1 MSDTKIER
9 NYLIYCIN
17 VNKNTYFPYCL
28 EISAWTDQMNEEK
41 PRISALLTSKKTA
54 FSFILS
60 FSILYLLVR
69 SINIDDVIAI
79 AKGTNMFLYVAAF
92 VMHYLSIVVRG
103 VRWNR
108 LLQTIRIQPGIAI
121 ATEMV
126 FLSWFVNCI
135 VPAKLG
141 DVYRS
146 YLLKKKNSAPISA
159 SIGSIFIERVC
170 DVTILLLLL
179 TLSGL
184 LIFRKNMP
192 TQISEAL
199 GIGYI
204 LLAVITLGLIVLWV
218 FKERLLE
225 IVPNRFLFHF
235 NNLHNG
241 LYRSFSDG
249 PTVFFVITL
258 TTLAWAMEAARFFLV
273 TRALGLQIGF
283 EVIIF
288 VVLAA
293 SLLTAIPLTPAGL
306 GAVEVSIVFILNII
320 GIDATLGTSL
330 ALLDR
335 LISYWSMLVTGS
347 IAYIISDRT

>member
-1 MSDTKIER
+1 MLIKILVS
-9 NYLIYCIN
+9 YY
-17 VNKNTYFPYCL
+17 VL
-28 EISAWTDQMNEEK
+28 EISARTDLMNEEK
-41 PRISALLTSKKTA
+41 PRVFALLLSKKTI

-69 SINIDDVIAI
+69 SINLDNVITI
-79 AKGTNMFLYVAAF
+79 AKGTNLSLYFAAF

-103 VRWNR
+103 FRWNK
-108 LLQTIRIQPGIAI
+108 LLQIIKIQPGVGI

-146 YLLKKKNSAPISA
+146 YLLKKENNAPISA
-159 SIGSIFIERVC
+159 SIGTIFIERIC
-170 DVTILLLLL
+170 DIAILLLLM
-179 TLSGL
+179 TFSGL

-192 TQISEAL
+192 VQISEAL
-199 GIGYI
+199 QIGYVLLAAVTLALI
-204 LLAVITLGLIVLWV
+204 LLWI
-218 FKERLLE
+218 FKGRLLE
-225 IVPNRFLFHF
+225 IVPDRFQFHF

-241 LYRSFSDG
+241 LYQSFSDG
-249 PTVFFVITL
+249 PTIFLVITL
-258 TTLAWAMEAARFFLV
+258 TTLAWAMEAARFYLV

-283 EVIIF
+283 DVIIF

-306 GAVEVSIVFILNII
+306 GAVEVSIVFILSIVGI
-320 GIDATLGTSL
+320 GATLATSL

-347 IAYIISDRT
+347 IAYMISNRT